1 MAGREPAMCLGQSRF
16 FDVAC
21 GRARQGLK
29 AVCDAVHQPFE
40 LDIGNR
46 LSAFCHC
53 DGRAVHMLMRK
64 LMQQF
69 AKGNLKWHDRIS
81 TV

>member
-1 MAGREPAMCLGQSRF
+1 MAGRVPAMCLGQSRF

-69 AKGNLKWHDRIS
+69 AKGNLKWHDLIS